1 MTVWGG
7 SEAGGRWRT
16 WPGKNEKGLRGRGLS
31 GSSAFASVDGRPRF
45 AFAASS
51 SFFCLVVLFCVCV
64 WCVGCVEWAGW
75 EKDRIEE
82 RDRERVRASGC
93 ACVGARVR
101 GSAGACVRVRT
112 CVGSWVAGWV
122 RECACARFAHSH
134 TRDFCMIWVW
144 FAQLTDN
151 GFVVLG
157 LGAPSGPST
166 GSLLMSASSNVSVR
180 MVSCFAFLAALA
192 F

>member
-64 WCVGCVEWAGW
+64 CGVGCVEWAGW

-82 RDRERVRASGC
+82 RERERVRARGC

-101 GSAGACVRVRT
+101 GSAGACAYMHGQLGGWVGSRMRVRAFCSLT
-112 CVGSWVAGWV
+112 YKGFWYDLAFGLHNSQTRGSLFWGWV
-122 RECACARFAHSH
+122 RRQDQAR
-134 TRDFCMIWVW
+134 DPC
-144 FAQLTDN
+144 
-151 GFVVLG
+151 
-157 LGAPSGPST
+157 
-166 GSLLMSASSNVSVR
+166 
-180 MVSCFAFLAALA
+180 
-192 F
+192 

>member
-1 MTVWGG
+1 M
-7 SEAGGRWRT
+7 
-16 WPGKNEKGLRGRGLS
+16 S

-134 TRDFCMIWVW
+134 TRDFCMIW
-144 FAQLTDN
+144 
-151 GFVVLG
+151 G
-157 LGAPSGPST
+157 LVCTTHRQRVRCFGVGCAVRTKHGI
-166 GSLLMSASSNVSVR
+166 LANVSQLEC
-180 MVSCFAFLAALA
+180 VSPNGVLLCFLGRFALLRQA
-192 F
+192 HMQNTE